1 MTPTDSTPDEG
12 PLGSSH
18 AELIAEIIHRLA
30 PAHVVASAGSMSA
43 ATSGSPGGTGGRPPE
58 NWSQPRPPEPP
69 RRLRAVP
76 ARSARGSARESAR
89 PVLVAVAHGSRDPA
103 ALATALRLLDQVRAL
118 RPELDVRLAHLDL
131 NEPRL
136 DDVLGGLSR
145 AGRGEVVLVP
155 LLLGR
160 GFHVR
165 VDIPEQLARHPH
177 LEAAVAAPLGPHPL
191 LAEALQLRLA
201 EAGWNDPE
209 NVRVRR
215 REARDAVVL
224 AASGSRDPASAK
236 DAQTQALLLAARLH
250 VPVVPAFVSA
260 AAPTVPQ
267 AVAALCARGYR
278 RIAVSSYFAAPGDF
292 ARLAAAAAPW
302 LVAGPLGAQEAMAAL
317 VLERYDRAAA
327 GHRAMASAH
336 AV

>member
-18 AELIAEIIHRLA
+18 AELIAEIAHRF
-30 PAHVVASAGSMSA
+30 
-43 ATSGSPGGTGGRPPE
+43 T
-58 NWSQPRPPEPP
+58 PRPSDPHRHLRALPSRSP
-69 RRLRAVP
+69 RR
-76 ARSARGSARESAR
+76 SAR

-103 ALATALRLLDQVRAL
+103 ALATALRLLDQVRAQ
-118 RPELDVRLAHLDL
+118 RPGLDVRLAHLDL

-136 DDVLGGLSR
+136 DEVLGDLPRS
-145 AGRGEVVLVP
+145 GRSDVVLVP

-177 LEAAVAAPLGPHPL
+177 LDAAVAPPLGPHPL
-191 LAEALQLRLA
+191 LAEALQVRLA
-201 EAGWNDPE
+201 EAGWDEPE
-209 NVRVRR
+209 TVRLRR

-224 AASGSRDPASAK
+224 AASGSRDPASVK

-260 AAPTVPQ
+260 AAPTVTQ

-278 RIAVSSYFAAPGDF
+278 RIAVSSYFTAPGDF
-292 ARLAAAAAPW
+292 ARLAAGAAPW
-302 LVAGPLGAQEAMAAL
+302 LVAAPLGAQEAMAAL
-317 VLERYDRAAA
+317 VLERFDRAAA
-327 GHRAMASAH
+327 GDRVMAAAQ